1 MKKSQEITRSTP
13 GKPQGYTWFE
23 RLMRVLGW
31 ERSGASTQWWD
42 YPIGGFLVRAEGEI
56 SDDPKLF
63 EVRFTFEQ
71 KRTDGEIEEESV
83 FLHLN
88 EHQLIDLGDKF
99 TMAAVGLAHGID
111 GPRSKKEI
119 FPIPLERDDNIEREV
134 P

>member
-1 MKKSQEITRSTP
+1 M
-13 GKPQGYTWFE
+13 F
-23 RLMRVLGW
+23 VLGLRKPKPIHVG
-31 ERSGASTQWWD
+31 RS
-42 YPIGGFLVRAEGEI
+42 GGFLVRVEGEI

-71 KRTDGEIEEESV
+71 ETDVAVFEEEV